1 MSTQAPKRYSS
12 LWVTLHW
19 VIALLIFIAFYLGLS
34 TQDISLTEKVGI
46 LRWHMPLGI
55 TILLLMLVRL
65 VVRWR
70 SPHPEPVTVGN
81 SFLDRIGEW
90 THYLLYIFAILM
102 PLTGLMLSLT
112 FKIIPVV
119 FGGQGS
125 LPRDLSPMLHGLI
138 YPIFAVLI
146 LLHILAALY
155 HQFVRKD
162 NLLARMW
169 YGK

>member
-1 MSTQAPKRYSS
+1 MSTQAPKRYSP

-19 VIALLIFIAFYLGLS
+19 VIAFLIFAAFYLGLS
-34 TQDISLTEKVGI
+34 TKGIPLVDKVAY
-46 LRWHMPLGI
+46 LRWHIPLGI
-55 TILLLMLVRL
+55 TVLLLMLVRL
-65 VVRWR
+65 FVRWR
-70 SPHPEPVTVGN
+70 TPHPEAATVGN
-81 SFLDRIGEW
+81 SFLDKIGEW
-90 THYLLYIFAILM
+90 THYLLYIFAILL
-102 PLTGLMLSLT
+102 PLSGLMLSAT
-112 FKIIPVV
+112 FNLVPVV

-138 YPIFAVLI
+138 DPLLALLI

-155 HQFVRKD
+155 HQFVRRD